1 MNKKVELLSPAG
13 DMEKLKIAI
22 EYGADAVYA
31 GVSHFSLRCHSGKEF
46 NYETFQEAVDYAH
59 KRGVKVYA
67 TVNGFPFNNQIKLI
81 ENHIK
86 KLNEIGVD
94 ALIISTLGVIKLA
107 KELAPNI
114 DIHLSTQANAL
125 NILDAKAY
133 YEYGVKRII
142 AARESSLKDLVE
154 IKEAIPDLEIEA
166 FVHGAM
172 CFAYSGR
179 CLISAMQFG
188 RNANKGSCANDCRYP
203 YVMYAEN
210 PETGKLLKLEEYEDG
225 TYIMNSKDLNL
236 ISHVDE
242 ILKTNAID
250 SIKIEGR
257 TKAPYYAGVVTK
269 AYRNAIDDFYA
280 GKFEKDKY
288 QSEINTTK
296 NRGFTEAYLVNRPFE
311 KNDTQNL
318 ETSLTSGDYQVSGI
332 VNEDKKTFMCK
343 YKTYPNDEIE
353 IVLPYNKTINECENE
368 IGKIYQKDGKW
379 FLKLN
384 KIEALNGKI
393 LESVHSGN
401 TNPIKLP
408 CELPYLTF
416 LRKKDKDNN

>member
-22 EYGADAVYA
+22 EYGANAVYA

-46 NYETFQEAVDYAH
+46 DYETFQEAVDYAH

-125 NILDAKAY
+125 NVLDAQAY
-133 YEYGVKRII
+133 YDYGVKRII

-154 IKEAIPDLEIEA
+154 IKEAIPELEIEA

-242 ILKTNAID
+242 ILKTGAID

-269 AYRNAIDDFYA
+269 AYRNAIDDFYT
-280 GKFEKDKY
+280 GNFDKDKY
-288 QSEINTTK
+288 QSEIHTTK

-318 ETSLTSGDYQVSGI
+318 ETSLTNGDYQVSGI
-332 VNEDKKTFMCK
+332 VNEDKNTFMCK
-343 YKTYPNDEIE
+343 YKTFPNDEIE
-353 IVLPYNKTINECENE
+353 IVLPFNKTINECENE
-368 IGKIYQKDGKW
+368 LGIVYQKSDKW

-401 TNPIKLP
+401 INPIKLP

-416 LRKKDKDNN
+416 LRKKEIN

>member
-416 LRKKDKDNN
+416 LRKKEN